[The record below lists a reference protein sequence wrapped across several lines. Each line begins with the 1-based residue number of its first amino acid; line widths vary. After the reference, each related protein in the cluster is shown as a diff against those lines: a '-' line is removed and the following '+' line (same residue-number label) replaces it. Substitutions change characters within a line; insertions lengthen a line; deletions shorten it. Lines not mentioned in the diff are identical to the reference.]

1 MGLDTSLQI
10 ATGSLA
16 NINRQLALV
25 SQNVAN
31 ASTPDY
37 ARGVSQQTS
46 AAAGGQGM
54 GVRSGVVS
62 RDIDLSLQADLFSQN
77 AAVSAATTRQGA
89 LARIDAAQGA
99 PGGGTNLASRL
110 GALGDAFS
118 ALRTDPGSAL
128 QQSRAV
134 STAGDLAGQVRL
146 MAATY
151 ASTRQAA
158 QDSLAAD
165 VGTLNRTLREI
176 GDLSDRVVR
185 AQAVGA
191 STAEWENGRDAAL
204 TRLSGLVEVRILR
217 QPNGDLLLLAGASTI
232 LPTRGDNAGGDA
244 AFSIAPANLT
254 PAAYYAGPGQPDR
267 GAPAI
272 MLNGTDVTAGLA
284 GGSIGAGLTLRDT
297 TLPAYQAGL
306 DEFAQT
312 LSTRFDQQGLALFTD
327 AAGAVPVPA
336 GPPVQAGYVGY
347 ANVIRVN
354 PVIVADVRLVR
365 DGTHDVVGSAA
376 GASAFTTNPP
386 GGPAGFSDMVA
397 RVTGF
402 ALGVEAQQGV
412 PQTRALDD
420 GLGPA
425 GTLPGTQSATADL
438 AGLANGLV
446 AEQAG
451 DGARANAVK
460 DDETTVRLALQ
471 TKAAVRSGVKIDTE
485 LSLMVQLQASY
496 AATAKLVSA
505 VQTMWNQTLQ
515 MVQ

>member
-1 MGLDTSLQI
+1 MGLDTSLLI

-31 ASTPDY
+31 ANTPDY

-46 AAAGGQGM
+46 AAAAGQGM
-54 GVRSGVVS
+54 GVRSGVVT
-62 RDIDLSLQADLFSQN
+62 RDIDLSMQADLFSQN
-77 AAVSAATTRQGA
+77 AAVSATATRQGA

-99 PGGGTNLASRL
+99 PGGGTDLPSRL

-118 ALRTDPGSAL
+118 GLRTDPGSAV
-128 QQSRAV
+128 QQSRVV
-134 STAGDLAGQVRL
+134 STAGDLAGQIRS

-176 GDLSDRVVR
+176 GGLSDRVVR
-185 AQAVGA
+185 AQAEGT
-191 STAEWENGRDAAL
+191 STAEWENQRDAAL
-204 TRLSGLVEVRILR
+204 TQLSGLVDVRVLR
-217 QPNGDLLLLAGASTI
+217 QPSGDLLLLTGASTI
-232 LPTRGDNAGGDA
+232 LPTRGGDA
-244 AFSIAPANLT
+244 FSLASATLT
-254 PAAYYAGPGQPDR
+254 PVGYYAGPGQPDQ
-267 GAPAI
+267 GAPGI

-297 TLPAYQAGL
+297 TLPGYQAGL

-327 AAGAVPVPA
+327 AAGAVPAPA
-336 GPPVQAGYVGY
+336 GPPAQAGYIGY
-347 ANVIRVN
+347 ASLIRVN
-354 PVIVADVRLVR
+354 PAVAADATLVR
-365 DGTHDVVGSAA
+365 DGTHDVAGGGA
-376 GASAFTTNPP
+376 GASGFTTNPP
-386 GGPAGFSDMVA
+386 GGPAGFSDLVA

-402 ALGVEAQQGV
+402 ALGAQVQPGV
-412 PQTRALDD
+412 AQAPALDT
-420 GLGPA
+420 GLEPS
-425 GTLPGTQSATADL
+425 GTLPGIRSATGDL
-438 AGLANGLV
+438 AGLATGLV
-446 AEQAG
+446 AAQAG
-451 DGARANAVK
+451 DSARANATM
-460 DDETTVRLALQ
+460 DDEATVRLALH
-471 TKAAVRSGVKIDTE
+471 TKVTSRSGVKVDTE
-485 LSLMVQLQASY
+485 LSMMVQLQASY
-496 AATAKLVSA
+496 ATTAKLVSA